1 MMSIKTQVVAFLNL
15 CLVMAGDNKNKN
27 NQNKMLRE
35 QERVNPTPPYRKMA
49 ITPKN
54 DDPKE
59 PKLFDFSYISMTKPP
74 IPFLGAQN
82 GEKRGFYSI
91 FGVDGTIFW
100 IKKFVFLAF
109 FEAKITKIVILDQK
123 LIVHND

>member
-1 MMSIKTQVVAFLNL
+1 
-15 CLVMAGDNKNKN
+15 MAGDNKNKN

-59 PKLFDFSYISMTKPP
+59 PKLCDFSHISMTDPP
-74 IPFLGAQN
+74 IPFWGL
-82 GEKRGFYSI
+82 KMVKK
-91 FGVDGTIFW
+91 GVS
-100 IKKFVFLAF
+100 KAFLLSA
-109 FEAKITKIVILDQK
+109 EPISRS
-123 LIVHND
+123 

>member
-59 PKLFDFSYISMTKPP
+59 PKLCDFSYISMTNPP
-74 IPFLGAQN
+74 IPFWWLKMA
-82 GEKRGFYSI
+82 KKGF
-91 FGVDGTIFW
+91 
-100 IKKFVFLAF
+100 L
-109 FEAKITKIVILDQK
+109 
-123 LIVHND
+123 

>member
-27 NQNKMLRE
+27 NQDKMLRE

-59 PKLFDFSYISMTKPP
+59 PKLCDFSYILMTNLL
-74 IPFLGAQN
+74 IPFFGLKM
-82 GEKRGFYSI
+82 EKKR
-91 FGVDGTIFW
+91 
-100 IKKFVFLAF
+100 FL
-109 FEAKITKIVILDQK
+109 
-123 LIVHND
+123 

>member
-1 MMSIKTQVVAFLNL
+1 
-15 CLVMAGDNKNKN
+15 MAGDNKNKN

-59 PKLFDFSYISMTKPP
+59 PKLCDFSYISMTDPP
-74 IPFLGAQN
+74 KSFWGLKMAKKGVSKAFLLWAVPISG
-82 GEKRGFYSI
+82 S
-91 FGVDGTIFW
+91 
-100 IKKFVFLAF
+100 
-109 FEAKITKIVILDQK
+109 
-123 LIVHND
+123 

>member
-59 PKLFDFSYISMTKPP
+59 PKLCDFSYTYIYDKASHTL
-74 IPFLGAQN
+74 LGAQN
-82 GEKRGFYSI
+82 GEKRGFHSI
-91 FGVDGTIFW
+91 FVVSGTNFRI
-100 IKKFVFLAF
+100 IK
-109 FEAKITKIVILDQK
+109 
-123 LIVHND
+123 

>member
-1 MMSIKTQVVAFLNL
+1 
-15 CLVMAGDNKNKN
+15 MAGDNKNKN

-59 PKLFDFSYISMTKPP
+59 PKLCDFSYISITNPP
-74 IPFLGAQN
+74 IHFWELKMAKKGFFTAFLLSAVPISRSRN
-82 GEKRGFYSI
+82 SFFYL
-91 FGVDGTIFW
+91 F
-100 IKKFVFLAF
+100 
-109 FEAKITKIVILDQK
+109 
-123 LIVHND
+123 